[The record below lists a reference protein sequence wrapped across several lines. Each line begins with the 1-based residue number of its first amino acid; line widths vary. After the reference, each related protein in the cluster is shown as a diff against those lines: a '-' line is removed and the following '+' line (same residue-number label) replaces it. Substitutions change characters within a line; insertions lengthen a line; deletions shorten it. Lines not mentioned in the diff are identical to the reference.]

1 MVKKLLFVVCLGL
14 SLVSCKNENKEADV
28 AEANVATE
36 NPNAV
41 NGQMADVATDAAAAP
56 AAPVG
61 PTTSIKFQELEYD
74 FGTVKDGEKVTKVF
88 KFTNTGKEPLVLTNV
103 QASCGCT
110 TPEWPKEA
118 IAPGKS
124 GEIKAVFDSTG
135 KGSAEGASQS
145 KTIDV
150 TANTE
155 PAVTNLRLFGTV
167 VGTPQAQTAQ

>member
-14 SLVSCKNENKEADV
+14 SLASCKNETKEADV
-28 AEANVATE
+28 AEANVGTE
-36 NPNAV
+36 NPEAA
-41 NGQMADVATDAAAAP
+41 NGQTVDLAAAP
-56 AAPVG
+56 AAPAG
-61 PTTSIKFQELEYD
+61 PTTAIKFEEMEYD
-74 FGTVKDGEKVTKVF
+74 FGSVKDGEKVTKIF

-167 VGTPQAQTAQ
+167 VSSPKAQTAQ

>member
-1 MVKKLLFVVCLGL
+1 MVKKLLLVLFLGV
-14 SLVSCKNENKEADV
+14 SLVACKNENKETDS
-28 AEANVATE
+28 TE
-36 NPNAV
+36 ETT
-41 NGQMADVATDAAAAP
+41 GTETTDAAAAP
-56 AAPVG
+56 AADVASADPAAVAPTG
-61 PTTSIKFQELEYD
+61 PTTTVKFDEMEYD
-74 FGTVKDGEKVTKVF
+74 FGTVKDGEKVTKIF

-118 IAPGKS
+118 IAPGKT

-135 KGSAEGASQS
+135 KGTAEGASQS

-167 VGTPQAQTAQ
+167 VGTPKPAQ